1 MNVKKPF
8 STIKPSFP
16 KHNLPKHNPLGNEFP
31 PGRSFILH
39 LYYRSLSNNMSNKA
53 KHSQI
58 IM

>member
-16 KHNLPKHNPLGNEFP
+16 KHNPLGNEFP
-31 PGRSFILH
+31 LGRSFILH
-39 LYYRSLSNNMSNKA
+39 LYYRLLSNNMSNKA